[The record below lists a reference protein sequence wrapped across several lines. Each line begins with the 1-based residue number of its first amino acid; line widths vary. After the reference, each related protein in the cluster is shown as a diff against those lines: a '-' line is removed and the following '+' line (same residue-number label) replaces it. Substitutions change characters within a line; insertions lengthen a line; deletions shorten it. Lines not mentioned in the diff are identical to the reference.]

1 MKKIFYCMVITL
13 LVVSVQAFAG
23 DAVSVALKDGSVISG
38 ELISLQDGVYT
49 VSSGSLG
56 TVRIDE
62 SKIQAIRYG
71 SQAISTEPIQPTGG
85 ARSGVEMQAIQNAI
99 VSDGQIMSLILS
111 MQNDPDVQEVLS
123 DPDIMN
129 AVLSGDLDTL
139 KSNPKFMKLINHPTI
154 RVIRNKVVK

>member
-1 MKKIFYCMVITL
+1 MKNLFYCVIITL
-13 LVVSVQAFAG
+13 LVFSGQAFAG
-23 DAVSVALKDGSVISG
+23 DAVSVALKDGSVITG

-62 SKIQAIRYG
+62 SKIRAIRYG
-71 SQAISTEPIQPTGG
+71 SQTINTEPVQTTGG
-85 ARSGVEMQAIQNAI
+85 ARSGAEMQAIQNAI

-111 MQNDPDVQEVLS
+111 MQNDPGVQEVLS
-123 DPDIMN
+123 DPEIMN
-129 AVLSGDLDTL
+129 AVLSGDIDTL

-154 RVIRNKVVK
+154 RKIRNKVVK